1 MATYLKSH
9 KNKTFSGACG
19 RVVGSAWWCSEHC
32 VKPGVRGGRGRR
44 GMWCAL
50 GSLISLARPSCCP
63 PFSSGDWNGLYH
75 DGSAVSTPSFAAL
88 ARNGTAFRK
97 AYVPTPL
104 CAPSRS
110 SMALKVECHLKLEAA
125 HGGAKPKKKKKKADT
140 GTSLRLCSPTR
151 CEGDQARCRR
161 CYGSPRRTSRR
172 LCRCGAA
179 CMGTGL
185 ITRLVGLKG
194 SPPS

>member
-1 MATYLKSH
+1 
-9 KNKTFSGACG
+9 
-19 RVVGSAWWCSEHC
+19 
-32 VKPGVRGGRGRR
+32 
-44 GMWCAL
+44 MWCAL

-63 PFSSGDWNGLYH
+63 PFSSGDWNRLYH

-125 HGGAKPKKKKKKADT
+125 HGGAKP
-140 GTSLRLCSPTR
+140 GQQILVHLFGSV
-151 CEGDQARCRR
+151 RR
-161 CYGSPRRTSRR
+161 HD
-172 LCRCGAA
+172 AKVIKHDVDVA
-179 CMGTGL
+179 TGL
-185 ITRLVGLKG
+185 LGERVVGFVGVEQLAWG
-194 SPPS
+194 PG